1 MGLKYSWIIC
11 NDVVTEEAVRRPSEA
26 EIRHEEGFEVVT
38 RRRRRRATGEDEV
51 VGGGGWTVQKQQK
64 KDVSFGGGGGSAVWG
79 CWRAKAQGGED
90 QMASSFTVR
99 QQELTWGMGRVSLGA
114 RQILC
119 SCFHFG
125 FDKLYLP
132 NWESKTTPCNPGWA
146 KKTAAK
152 LKNNLQGFLLPFRL

>member
-64 KDVSFGGGGGSAVWG
+64 KDVSFGGGGQQFGDAGEQRHREARIKWLRASLFGNKSWREAWAGLVWELG
-79 CWRAKAQGGED
+79 RSSVPAFTLGLTSCTYPTGNPKQHHVTLGE
-90 QMASSFTVR
+90 QR
-99 QQELTWGMGRVSLGA
+99 
-114 RQILC
+114 
-119 SCFHFG
+119 
-125 FDKLYLP
+125 KL
-132 NWESKTTPCNPGWA
+132 
-146 KKTAAK
+146 
-152 LKNNLQGFLLPFRL
+152 LQS